1 MMPKKQKSKLH
12 TKKIEAAY
20 EAALQDTTYETI
32 AAYYQA
38 LADEGFAYGA
48 MAKGVVLD
56 NSFVGVVAN
65 NYAENKLERDFGSEY
80 DTRRLEI
87 QRELMQA
94 DHQARL
100 NAGWADI
107 NGEQIAD
114 YHIVVFNDLYPSVPN
129 AHEAWTAY
137 HIIQALGDSEF
148 WLTSSTAGQSLLFFQ
163 MIGMQLGSATA
174 PAYAN
179 AFEWVQDMRSFYVL
193 DKREWSWTKG
203 DGVRDASLAEYFGS
217 QVLDFSN
224 QHIKP
229 LTQKANDFDAR
240 LWTQSAE
247 TLFQDAILA
256 RNGFDQA
263 TLDGLFS
270 TTGGRLQIDTA
281 RAAEIASAG
290 NDWLGAIKLGLKAS
304 IFGAL
309 NATTWSAMTEGSAST
324 DSLYAAIDGMN
335 VSKITFQKDAS
346 TLTAGHAN
354 ELLLGDSTAGDFYA
368 GDLGA
373 FIFASGGADALYGGA
388 GKDILVGGTGADLL
402 KSAGDSDILDGGAG
416 NDVYDISQSAQD
428 LLGPLEGDW
437 IYEEILA
444 RQPEI
449 NFRVGSGH
457 DVIIENLFYDGY
469 EPDWWA
475 VDEENGTAVGLA
487 IGLEA
492 VEFKGINSTDVTLHW
507 DRHQS
512 ERRYDEFIQQLF
524 DRVLRHGDFR
534 IECQRY
540 TFFLPGRPQN

>member
-1 MMPKKQKSKLH
+1 MPKKQKSKLH

-48 MAKGVVLD
+48 MAKGVVVD
-56 NSFVGVVAN
+56 SGFAGVVAN
-65 NYAENKLERDFGSEY
+65 NYAENKLEKDFGSEY

-94 DHQARL
+94 DYQARVD
-100 NAGWADI
+100 NAWADI
-107 NGEQIAD
+107 NGEQIAR
-114 YHIVVFNDLYPSVPN
+114 YHIAVFNRLYPSIPN

-137 HIIQALGDSEF
+137 HIIQALGDSES

-163 MIGMQLGSATA
+163 MIGKQLGSATA

-193 DKREWSWTKG
+193 DKRDWSWTKG
-203 DGVRDASLAEYFGS
+203 DGVRDASLAEFFGS

-229 LTQKANDFDAR
+229 LTQKANDSDAR

-354 ELLLGDSTAGDFYA
+354 ELLLGNSTAGDFYA

-428 LLGPLEGDW
+428 EDEWRGDW
-437 IYEEILA
+437 SFEENLA

-449 NFRVGSGH
+449 YFRPGSGH
-457 DVIIENLFYDGY
+457 DVIIENFFYDGS

-475 VDEENGTAVGLA
+475 LTRRPKQLVGDYRPGGSRSSRASTQRTSHFTGIGTNPTVDMTRAYNSYLTAYSGMA
-487 IGLEA
+487 
-492 VEFKGINSTDVTLHW
+492 T
-507 DRHQS
+507 
-512 ERRYDEFIQQLF
+512 
-524 DRVLRHGDFR
+524 
-534 IECQRY
+534 
-540 TFFLPGRPQN
+540 